1 MSAVSSC
8 SKAGQAGGGPT
19 GEEDVYAG
27 SLVSASETVEKDNKG
42 FPQ

>member
-8 SKAGQAGGGPT
+8 SKAGQAGGGAT

-27 SLVSASETVEKDNKG
+27 SLASVSETVEKDNKG
-42 FPQ
+42 FP